1 MLLTP
6 FLDQTHPPLPA
17 FFPHLRAYWQSVPVT
32 RVSLNPVSKHRCNV
46 NPGSRRRSWAHK
58 GMCELGIAPCM
69 WERPLTESVQQSRV
83 TAGWG
88 AGKQPDPDR
97 GEDTPSPQGST
108 TRRDR
113 YVTQRLW
120 KTESDEGSFGWRLK
134 ERKRLVLLPWCPVY
148 PESLYG
154 DVRVLQVHTVCEER
168 LDIVKVLWF
177 EFGDWGESVVILL
190 DQLGHKVLIKGQLV
204 VPGDH
209 HLKLVREPT

>member
-1 MLLTP
+1 MTAVVISGE
-6 FLDQTHPPLPA
+6 FSSIMTTSTFSAQTLPTWTTLPPASVCWIRAAYTLPRLNTPPLPA
-17 FFPHLRAYWQSVPVT
+17 FFPHLKAYWQSVPVT

-108 TRRDR
+108 TQRDR
-113 YVTQRLW
+113 QVTQRLW
-120 KTESDEGSFGWRLK
+120 KTDSD
-134 ERKRLVLLPWCPVY
+134 KR
-148 PESLYG
+148 SLDG
-154 DVRVLQVHTVCEER
+154 
-168 LDIVKVLWF
+168 
-177 EFGDWGESVVILL
+177 G
-190 DQLGHKVLIKGQLV
+190 
-204 VPGDH
+204 
-209 HLKLVREPT
+209 